1 MAKVKTKYVC
11 SNCGY
16 ETGKWLG
23 KCPSCGEF
31 ATLSEET
38 VTENKSGFAG
48 RLTPV
53 GSSGQPKI
61 LSEISD
67 LDSKRNKTGIGEL
80 DRVLSG
86 GLVKGSFT
94 LVGGDPGI
102 GKSTLLIQ
110 VCRQLGESG
119 EKILYVS
126 GEESASQV
134 KLRACRLG
142 ITTDRLYILSETSL
156 SLIENAVNQVNPD
169 LVIIDSI
176 QTMYCEEV
184 TSAPGSV
191 SQVRESGYRLLKLAK
206 QNGITVI
213 IVGHVTKDGQLA
225 GPRVLE
231 HMVDTVLNFEG
242 DKNFTGR
249 ILRCTKNRFGGTN
262 EIGIFD
268 MTSKGL
274 IEIKNPSEYLLSG
287 RPKNVSGSAVT
298 CCIEGSRPI
307 LLEVQAL
314 ASYTSFDMPR
324 RIVAGTDFNRVIM
337 LVAVLEKRAGFKLG
351 NFDIYINLTGGLRVS
366 EPALDGVIAAAIAS
380 SYRNAPVDPATVV
393 FGEIGLTGELRGVT
407 MCEKR
412 ITESAKLGFKNI
424 IIPAANAKE
433 IPKGIKAN
441 VRYAENI
448 NELLNIIL

>member
-1 MAKVKTKYVC
+1 MAKTKTKFVC

-31 ATLSEET
+31 ATLNEEN
-38 VTENKSGFAG
+38 VAEDKSRFAS
-48 RLTPV
+48 RLTFS
-53 GSSGQPKI
+53 GSSNQPKI
-61 LSEISD
+61 LSEISE
-67 LDSKRNKTGIGEL
+67 LDSKRVKTGVGEL

-110 VCRQLGESG
+110 VCRRLGEVG
-119 EKILYVS
+119 QKILYVS

-134 KLRACRLG
+134 KMRAERLD
-142 ITTDRLYILSETSL
+142 IKTDRLYILSETSL
-156 SLIENAVNQVNPD
+156 GIIENAVNEVKPD

-176 QTMYCEEV
+176 QTMYCDEV

-231 HMVDTVLNFEG
+231 HMVDTVLYFEG

-249 ILRCTKNRFGGTN
+249 ILRCVKNRFGGTN

-268 MTSKGL
+268 MTGKGL
-274 IEIKNPSEYLLSG
+274 VEIKNPSEHLLSG
-287 RPKNVSGSAVT
+287 RPQNVSGSAVT
-298 CCIEGSRPI
+298 CSIEGSRPL

-351 NFDIYINLTGGLRVS
+351 KFDVYINLTGGIRIS
-366 EPALDGVIAAAIAS
+366 EPSLDGAIAAAVAS
-380 SYRNAPVDPATVV
+380 SYRNSPIDPATVI

-433 IPKGIKAN
+433 IPKDINAN

-448 NELLNIIL
+448 NRLLSLIL